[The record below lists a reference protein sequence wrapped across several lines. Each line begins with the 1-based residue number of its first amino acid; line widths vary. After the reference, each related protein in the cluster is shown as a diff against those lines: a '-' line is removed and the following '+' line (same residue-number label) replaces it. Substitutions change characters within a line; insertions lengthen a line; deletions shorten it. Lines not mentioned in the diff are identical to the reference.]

1 MTSRILLISSLSLNL
16 VLAAA
21 SFHITKHALKTCAIA
36 YPRPQPITPVNPINS
51 VNTFNSIDL
60 DDQSSA
66 ETNWFHWRLLE
77 SPDFEQYVANLRA
90 VGCPE
95 QTIRDLILPEI
106 QKRYAATKAAVPLSG
121 GFWCCGPTRTDAER
135 ARKARRDA
143 LDAEKR
149 ALVERL
155 FGIIY
160 SGEAS
165 HSADNLTERAIM
177 LFVLGPLPEG
187 VPEQVEAA
195 IELADTSTSAIE
207 SQVNGILLP
216 EDEAQIGRVREQN
229 RAQLQQLLSPEQ
241 YEEFTAR
248 WAAINLVDHGF
259 GDFQMTAAECRSVAC
274 LYNRAYGA
282 FDGKPFG
289 GFFAA
294 SPEKTQAQKA
304 EFEQQLKMLLGE
316 ARFAEYQR
324 QTNPDPQNS
333 TKPAP

>member
-16 VLAAA
+16 ALAAA
-21 SFHITKHALKTCAIA
+21 SFHITKHALKACAIA

-95 QTIRDLILPEI
+95 PTIRDLILPEI

-121 GFWCCGPTRTDAER
+121 GFWCCGPTRTAAER

-165 HSADNLTERAIM
+165 HSTDNLTERAIM
-177 LFVLGPLPEG
+177 LFVLGPQPEG
-187 VPEQVEAA
+187 VPDQVQAA
-195 IELADTSTSAIE
+195 IELADSLTSAVE
-207 SQVNGILLP
+207 NEANGILLP
-216 EDEAQIGRVREQN
+216 ADEAQIGHIREQSQ
-229 RAQLQQLLSPEQ
+229 AQIQQLLSPDQ

-248 WAAINLVDHGF
+248 WAAINLADHGL
-259 GDFQMTAAECRSVAC
+259 GDFQMTAAEWRSVAG
-274 LYNRAYGA
+274 LYTRVYGA

-289 GFFAA
+289 SFFAA
-294 SPEKTQAQKA
+294 SPQKTEAQRA
-304 EFEQQLKMLLGE
+304 EFEQQLRAFLGE
-316 ARFAEYQR
+316 TRFAEFQS
-324 QTNPDPQNS
+324 QIKSDPQNS
-333 TKPAP
+333 TRPSP